1 MNAYSNR
8 NIPPARGGMAVG
20 QRVHTLYGCGI
31 IMDIKGTF
39 HRGSGANLD
48 PLIATIMVPGY
59 PQRVITQSFQ
69 TFIFTDSAVGGQ
81 MSTRNGLIQS

>member
-48 PLIATIMVPGY
+48 PILAVILILGNP
-59 PQRVITQSFQ
+59 PRVINQPFSNFV
-69 TFIFTDSAVGGQ
+69 FTDGAVGGQ
-81 MSTRNGLIQS
+81 MSTKNGLIQ